1 MKKIILLLALFYTSN
16 LIYSQPGQL
25 DPFFGTKGII
35 KNSFGTK
42 INEGTQGRQLLLQAY
57 LKSIS

>member
-1 MKKIILLLALFYTSN
+1 MKKIILLLTLFYTSN

-25 DPFFGTKGII
+25 DPFFGTKGIVR
-35 KNSFGTK
+35 NSFGPK
-42 INEGTQGRQLLLQAY
+42 INESTQGRQVLLQAY

>member
-1 MKKIILLLALFYTSN
+1 MKKIILLLALFNTSN

-25 DPFFGTKGII
+25 DPLFGTKGIVR
-35 KNSFGTK
+35 NSFGPK
-42 INEGTQGRQLLLQAY
+42 INESTQGRQVLLQAY